1 MTGQPPFEQPQ
12 PPYQPPYQQTQYP
25 QYSPPQPGSAAQG
38 GPPRPQPGW
47 AEPMDAAQA
56 AAAQQH
62 NAPVLVTIGDIVCT
76 RNEVITPSGRAP
88 IGGVVW
94 SFTDLSRTTRTIP
107 TWAIVCAVV
116 FFFFCLLGLLFLLA
130 KEDRTEGSAQIVV
143 QGHGFLHQTQLPVY
157 SVPQVQDL
165 AARVSYARSLSAS
178 AASGF

>member
-1 MTGQPPFEQPQ
+1 VRAFV
-12 PPYQPPYQQTQYP
+12 
-25 QYSPPQPGSAAQG
+25 
-38 GPPRPQPGW
+38 PRPPPPIFPHP
-47 AEPMDAAQA
+47 AR
-56 AAAQQH
+56 
-62 NAPVLVTIGDIVCT
+62 NSTIIRQDHPHSC
-76 RNEVITPSGRAP
+76 RKS
-88 IGGVVW
+88 
-94 SFTDLSRTTRTIP
+94 L
-107 TWAIVCAVV
+107 